1 MARGKPETVIC
12 TYRVI
17 AGKEKAFLELLRRH
31 WPTLRRL
38 EVVTRDPPLLFRGS
52 EGEQQPLFIEIFSWK
67 SRSAFAV
74 AHLHP
79 EVLAIWEPMELL
91 TEARGGKP
99 AMDFPHV
106 ERVDLKFA
114 AA

>member
-1 MARGKPETVIC
+1 MNRAKGQTVIC

-17 AGKEKAFLELLRRH
+17 AGKEKEFVRLLKRH

-38 EVVTRDPPLLFRGS
+38 DVTTRDPSVVFRGS
-52 EGEQQPLFIEIFSWK
+52 EDGRPVFVEIFSWK
-67 SRSAFAV
+67 SAAAFKI
-74 AHLHP
+74 AHQHP
-79 EVLAIWEPMELL
+79 AVLAIWEPMEAL
-91 TEARGGKP
+91 TEAREGRP

-114 AA
+114 KV